1 MDHIALPDSI
11 KTGDVE
17 TVILAS
23 PDMQG
28 RPYAKR
34 LTAQHFLDVGT
45 NGIGT
50 CSVVL
55 GWGHDHSLD
64 PGYSFTGWDSGYP
77 DMVVQPDMGSV
88 RHYPWFDKTALV
100 VGDPVMG
107 DGGDVTIAPRGMLKT
122 MIKRLADKGLKAA
135 FASELE
141 CYLLDETPTSAF
153 DKGFV
158 NLQTK
163 HRTMHPETL
172 MRTSEDEAFLGPLRR
187 NLGIA
192 GIPVEM
198 VKAEYAPGQVEIN
211 LRYSSALDAADN
223 HFVFKSGVKEQALQQ
238 GLIAT
243 FMAKPWHELGGSSC
257 HIHMSLTDH
266 SGNNVFAAGESGQE
280 TSDTMR
286 HFLGGMTAYFRDIFL
301 FLAPTVNSYKR
312 LQPNTFAPAS
322 VTWGEDNRTVALR
335 LVGSGA
341 SRRIENRIPGADVNP
356 YLAYSAMI
364 AAGLKGLEEKLEPIG
379 QQAQGN
385 AYQGDSAPALP
396 ATLAEATEAF
406 AKSQFIADT
415 FGPETRDHYANF
427 GIQSV
432 NAAAPIVSDFERR
445 ILLMDI

>member
-1 MDHIALPDSI
+1 MDHNALSEMI
-11 KTGDVE
+11 KAEDVE

-34 LTAQHFLDVGT
+34 LTAQHFLDQGV
-45 NGIGT
+45 NGVGT

-64 PGYSFTGWDSGYP
+64 PGYAFTGWESGYS
-77 DMVVQPDMGSV
+77 DIVVQPDMKEI
-88 RHYPWFDKTALV
+88 RRYPWFEKTLFV
-100 VGDPVMG
+100 IGDPVTI
-107 DGGDVTIAPRGMLKT
+107 DGGDVSIAPRTILKT
-122 MIKRLADKGLKAA
+122 MIDRLAEKGLKGA

-141 CYLLDETPTSAF
+141 CYLLDETPASAF

-172 MRTSEDEAFLGPLRR
+172 MRTSEDEAFLGPLRS

-192 GIPVEM
+192 DIPVEM

-211 LRYSSALDAADN
+211 LKYASALKAADH
-223 HFVFKSGVKEQALQQ
+223 HFVFKAGVKEQALQQ

-243 FMAKPWHELGGSSC
+243 FMAKPWHEFGGSSC
-257 HIHMSLTDH
+257 HIHLSLTDE
-266 SGNNVFAAGESGQE
+266 SGTNVFAAGDNGRE
-280 TSDTMR
+280 TSDVMR
-286 HFLGGMTAYFRDIFL
+286 HFLGGMTTYLRDMFL
-301 FLAPTVNSYKR
+301 FFAPTVNSYKR
-312 LQPNTFAPAS
+312 LQPNTFAPS
-322 VTWGEDNRTVALR
+322 RVTWGEDNRTVALR

-356 YLAYSAMI
+356 YLAYAAMI
-364 AAGLKGLEEKLEPIG
+364 AAGLKGIDEKLDPVG
-379 QQAQGN
+379 LQAQGN
-385 AYQGDSAPALP
+385 AYQGDDAPMLP
-396 ATLAEATEAF
+396 TSLSEATDAF
-406 AKSQFIADT
+406 ANSQFIADA
-415 FGPETRDHYANF
+415 FGKEIRDHYTNF

-432 NAAAPIVSDFERR
+432 KAAAPIVSDYERR